1 MEAAMSEDRE
11 SLVRWMSDVMRRND
25 WSAEYWAR
33 MADVPST
40 SITRFIKHK
49 NSSWPSTRTVMALS
63 KTAGVAPTFGVGTM
77 QGSRIPIIAMEQLL
91 DMTIRELV
99 TSKKWS
105 SLFVDGDLAPGCV
118 AMTMTQE
125 VLEAAG
131 VFPGDQMIVDPD
143 AQPVRGS
150 LVVIATGDRV
160 TAGAYM
166 PPIVVERRMAPG
178 EPNVWPLDLIEIRGV
193 IRRVDRDYPL

>member
-1 MEAAMSEDRE
+1 MDDRKI
-11 SLVRWMSDVMRRND
+11 LVNWMTSVIKRNN
-25 WSAEYWAR
+25 WSAEHWAR
-33 MADVPST
+33 LAEVPST
-40 SITRFIKHK
+40 SITRFLKHED
-49 NSSWPSTRTVMALS
+49 SSWPSTRTVIALS
-63 KTAGVAPTFGVGTM
+63 KAAGVAPTFGVGTM
-77 QGSRIPIIAMEQLL
+77 QGSRIPIVSMEQLL

-99 TSKKWS
+99 TSRKWS
-105 SLFVDGDLAPGCV
+105 SLFVDGDLPPGCV

-125 VLEAAG
+125 VLEACG
-131 VFPGDQMIVDPD
+131 ILPGDQIIVDPD

-150 LVVIATGDRV
+150 LVVISTGDRV

-178 EPNVWPLDLIEIRGV
+178 EPNIWPLDLIEMSGV

>member
-1 MEAAMSEDRE
+1 
-11 SLVRWMSDVMRRND
+11 
-25 WSAEYWAR
+25 
-33 MADVPST
+33 
-40 SITRFIKHK
+40 
-49 NSSWPSTRTVMALS
+49 
-63 KTAGVAPTFGVGTM
+63 M
-77 QGSRIPIIAMEQLL
+77 QGSRIPIVSMEQLL

-99 TSKKWS
+99 TSRKWS
-105 SLFVDGDLAPGCV
+105 SLFVDGDLPPGCV

-131 VFPGDQMIVDPD
+131 IFPGDQMIVDPD

-160 TAGAYM
+160 SAGAYM

>member
-1 MEAAMSEDRE
+1 MNEDRE
-11 SLVRWMSDVMRRND
+11 SLVRWMSDVMRRNE
-25 WSAEYWAR
+25 WSAEHWAR
-33 MADVPST
+33 IANVPST

-49 NSSWPSTRTVMALS
+49 ESSWPSTRTVMALS
-63 KTAGVAPTFGVGTM
+63 KAAGVAPTFGVGTK
-77 QGSRIPIIAMEQLL
+77 QGLRMPIVSMEQLL

-99 TSKKWS
+99 TSRRWS
-105 SLFVDGDLAPGCV
+105 SLMVIDEMPPGCV

-131 VFPGDQMIVDPD
+131 IYPGDQMIVDPD

-150 LVVIATGDRV
+150 LVVISTGDRV

-166 PPIVVERRMAPG
+166 PPVVVERRMAPG
-178 EPNVWPLDLIEIRGV
+178 EPNIWPLDLIEIRGV